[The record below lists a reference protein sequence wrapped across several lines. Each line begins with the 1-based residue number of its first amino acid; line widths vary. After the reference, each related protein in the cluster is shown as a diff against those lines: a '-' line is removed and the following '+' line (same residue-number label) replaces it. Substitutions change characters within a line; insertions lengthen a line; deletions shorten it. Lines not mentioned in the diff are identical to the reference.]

1 MRGMECSESGPC
13 LESHRQ
19 RAGSWKMEA
28 DSLASIQM
36 WGIWLERREVAI
48 PV

>member
-28 DSLASIQM
+28 DSSFHPDVGNLA
-36 WGIWLERREVAI
+36 
-48 PV
+48 

>member
-1 MRGMECSESGPC
+1 MRGMEYSESGPC

-19 RAGSWKMEA
+19 RVESWKTEA
-28 DSLASIQM
+28 DPLASIQM

-48 PV
+48 LV